1 MAESIYEKYIV
12 RQPTRSKHR
21 VSLAAWSTVEN
32 ARTAP
37 PYIFADAGK
46 PIAGVNHM
54 VEFMWIW
61 KDTAMGATAEKPPHK
76 HNVEENFLFLSTNRD
91 DTNDLG
97 ADIEFWLGEGK
108 ESDKLNFNTSSY
120 IHVPANLLHMPI
132 IYRNVK
138 KPILL
143 VIFAPEAGDLR
154 SKVINYPV
162 RGV

>member
-1 MAESIYEKYIV
+1 MADSRYEKYIT
-12 RQPTRSKHR
+12 RQPTRSKHK
-21 VSLAAWSTVEN
+21 VSVAAWSTVEN

-37 PYIFADAGK
+37 PYIFCDGGK

-54 VEFMWIW
+54 IEFMWIW

-76 HNVEENFLFLSTNRD
+76 HSVEENFLFLSTNKD

-97 ADIEFWLGEGK
+97 ADVEFWLGEG
-108 ESDKLNFNTSSY
+108 EEADKLNFSTSSY
-120 IHVPANLLHMPI
+120 IHVPANLMHMPI

-143 VIFAPEAGDLR
+143 VIFAPEAGDLS
-154 SKVINYPV
+154 SKVVNGLVKEI
-162 RGV
+162 